1 MRDAQQKDHARWR
14 RAKYRKPEV
23 SDSDKRRKKML
34 SKTQQMQIED
44 NLESSFR
51 RNAGTRVHGII
62 AVMHVMHAAF
72 VVSAVC
78 QPIHLFHTPVPMSP
92 SFSFW
97 FLTSTV
103 AVEPKTVAVQRNVRE
118 RIFPPF
124 AFGVEPQMLQ
134 PGSGATVGGGGSQTA

>member
-14 RAKYRKPEV
+14 RAKYRKPE
-23 SDSDKRRKKML
+23 DRTLIKEERRCCQRLNKCR
-34 SKTQQMQIED
+34 SKTIWSLAIDAMQ
-44 NLESSFR
+44 
-51 RNAGTRVHGII
+51 VHGSI